1 MKVIIAKKA
10 GFCMGVR
17 RAVDLTLDLV
27 NKNEPNIST
36 FGPLIHNPQ
45 VLEVLQDKG
54 VGILKHV
61 PTSGLGTVIIR
72 AHGVPPAQ
80 KEHLKKS
87 GLTVKDATCPRV
99 LKVQAII
106 SKHRKQGK
114 TTVIIGDRNHAEVD
128 GLMGYAGPD
137 CHVVSNEAE
146 AEALELARPYI
157 IVCQTTQDERAFER
171 ITARILGRNADGEV
185 FNTICDSTHMR
196 QEEVR
201 KLCDHVEA
209 IVVVGGKTSANTKR
223 LAEIAESIGR
233 KVFLIE
239 SEDELDVASLREFD
253 CVGVTAGASTP
264 TWMINR
270 VVRALEAIPGRSDN
284 PFVHG
289 LFRLVRLMMVSNF
302 YVAFGGGVLA
312 SACSL
317 LQGVEP
323 RLEQAIV
330 AFCYLF
336 SMHNINRL
344 TDQQSKIFD
353 DPVYLRFNRKYRKTM
368 MALAVFFLFAGMGIA
383 LNNGWPS
390 FVLLLVMSVFGV
402 LYRIHF
408 IPRFLAA
415 RIKVSRLK
423 EIPASKTFFVALAW
437 AMVVVLLPAVS
448 AGTELSVKTYALMLL
463 ILFLVFVR
471 NALFDVFQV
480 QGDRIVGKET
490 LPVLI
495 GARKTIQVLNCLMGV
510 LLLAL
515 AVFPFFGLIVIPVGY
530 FLLPGIGYLAGF
542 TYLYSKEYWSPG
554 VKLEFALETT
564 FVIIA
569 FSVWGGH
576 MLLRSL

>member
-1 MKVIIAKKA
+1 MKVVIAKKA

-27 NKNEPNIST
+27 NQGEPNIST

-54 VGILKHV
+54 VGVLKKIPEV
-61 PTSGLGTVIIR
+61 ARGTVIIR
-72 AHGVPPAQ
+72 AHGVPPVD
-80 KEHLKKS
+80 KEQLKRS

-106 SKHRKQGK
+106 SKHRKLGK

-146 AEALELARPYI
+146 AAALELIRPYI
-157 IVCQTTQDERAFER
+157 IVSQTTQDEQVFDQ
-171 ITARILGRNADGEV
+171 ITAIITQRCPGGEV
-185 FNTICDSTHMR
+185 FNTICDSTHRR
-196 QEEVR
+196 QDEVR
-201 KLCDHVEA
+201 KLAEQVEA
-209 IVVVGGKTSANTKR
+209 VVVVGGKTSANTTR
-223 LAEIAESIGR
+223 LAEIASGLGR
-233 KVFLIE
+233 PVFLIE
-239 SEDELDVASLREFD
+239 SEEELLEAALGKFD

-270 VVRALEAIPGRSDN
+270 VVRALEAIPGRSDSRIGN
-284 PFVHG
+284 A

-302 YVAFGGGVLA
+302 YVALGGGLLA

-317 LQGVEP
+317 LQGIAP
-323 RLEQAIV
+323 RLSQGLV

-336 SMHNINRL
+336 AMHNINRL

-353 DPVYLRFNRKYRKTM
+353 DPAYLQFSRKYRKTM
-368 MALAVFFLFAGMGIA
+368 MSLATVFLFAGLVLTA
-383 LNNGWPS
+383 LSGWRP
-390 FVLLLVMSVFGV
+390 VALLLVMSVFGV

-408 IPRFLAA
+408 IPKMLAA

-423 EIPASKTFFVALAW
+423 EIPGSKTFFVALAW
-437 AMVVVLLPAVS
+437 AMVVVLMPAVQS
-448 AGTELSVKTYALMLL
+448 ASGVTAKTYGLMFFILL
-463 ILFLVFVR
+463 LVFVR

-495 GARKTIQVLNCLMGV
+495 GAQKTIVVLNCIMAV
-510 LLLAL
+510 LLIMLMLYLAL
-515 AVFPFFGLIVIPVGY
+515 GLIVTPVGY
-530 FLLPGIGYLAGF
+530 WLLPVLLYLAGF
-542 TYLYSKEYWSPG
+542 TFCYGKGYWSPG
-554 VKLEFALETT
+554 VKLEFGLETT

-569 FSVWGGH
+569 ASVWGGVA
-576 MLLRSL
+576 LSGR

>member
-1 MKVIIAKKA
+1 MKVVIAKKA

-27 NKNEPNIST
+27 NKGETNIST

-54 VGILKHV
+54 VGILKSV
-61 PTSGLGTVIIR
+61 PSAGAGTVIIR

-80 KEHLKKS
+80 KENLKQS

-106 SKHRKQGK
+106 TKHRRQGK
-114 TTVIIGDRNHAEVD
+114 ITVIVGDRNHAEVD

-137 CHVVSNEAE
+137 CHVVSNELE
-146 AEALELARPYI
+146 AEALELTHPYI
-157 IVCQTTQDERAFER
+157 IVCQTTQDERAFEE
-171 ITARILGRNADGEV
+171 ITEIILRRNPGGEV
-185 FNTICDSTHMR
+185 FNTICDSTHTR

-201 KLCDHVEA
+201 NLCDHVEA

-223 LAEIAESIGR
+223 LAEIAEGIGR
-233 KVFLIE
+233 RVFLIE
-239 SEDELDVASLREFD
+239 SEDELNISSLREFD

-289 LFRLVRLMMVSNF
+289 LFRLIRLMMVSNF

-317 LQGVEP
+317 LQGIEP
-323 RLEQAIV
+323 RLGHAVV

-336 SMHNINRL
+336 AMHNINRL

-368 MALAVFFLFAGMGIA
+368 MGLAIFFLFTGMGITLSA
-383 LNNGWPS
+383 GWPS
-390 FVLLLVMSVFGV
+390 FALLLVMSVFGV

-437 AMVVVLLPAVS
+437 ALVVVLLPAVS
-448 AGTELSVKTYALMLL
+448 SGNPQDAKTYALMLL
-463 ILFLVFVR
+463 ILQLVFVR

-495 GARKTIQVLNCLMGV
+495 GAKKTIQVLHCLMAI
-510 LLLAL
+510 LLAEL
-515 AVFPFFGLIVIPVGY
+515 AGFSFFGLIVIPVGY
-530 FLLPGIGYLAGF
+530 FLLPGILYLAGF

-569 FSVWGGH
+569 LSVWAGNA
-576 MLLRSL
+576 LLISL

>member
-1 MKVIIAKKA
+1 MKVVIAKKA

-27 NKNEPNIST
+27 NKGESNIST

-45 VLEVLQDKG
+45 VLGVLQDKG

-61 PTSGLGTVIIR
+61 PKAGAGTVIIR
-72 AHGVPPAQ
+72 AHGVPPEQ
-80 KEHLKKS
+80 KERLKKS

-106 SKHRKQGK
+106 NKHRKQGK
-114 TTVIIGDRNHAEVD
+114 TTVIVGDRNHAEVD
-128 GLMGYAGPD
+128 GLMGYAGSD
-137 CHVVSNEAE
+137 CHVISNDHEAE
-146 AEALELARPYI
+146 SLVLTRPYI
-157 IVCQTTQDERAFER
+157 IVCQTTQDELAFDR
-171 ITARILGRNADGEV
+171 ITEIIIRRNPNGEV
-185 FNTICDSTHMR
+185 FNTICDSTHRR

-201 KLCDHVEA
+201 NLCDQVEA

-223 LAEIAESIGR
+223 LAEIAEGLGR
-233 KVFLIE
+233 LVFLIE
-239 SEDELDVASLREFD
+239 SEEELDVASLREFD

-284 PFVHG
+284 PLFHG
-289 LFRLVRLMMVSNF
+289 LFRVVRLLMVSNF
-302 YVAFGGGVLA
+302 YVAFGGGLLA
-312 SACSL
+312 SACGL
-317 LQGVEP
+317 LQGLEP
-323 RLEQAIV
+323 RISHAFV

-336 SMHNINRL
+336 AMHNINRL

-353 DPVYLRFNRKYRKTM
+353 DPVYLRFNHKYRKTM
-368 MALAVFFLFAGMGIA
+368 MSLATLFLFIGLGITF
-383 LNNGWPS
+383 NDGWPS
-390 FVLLLVMSVFGV
+390 FALLLVMSVFGV

-437 AMVVVLLPAVS
+437 AMVVVLLPAVG
-448 AGTELSVKTYALMLL
+448 AGTALTAKTYALMLL
-463 ILFLVFVR
+463 ILLLVFVR

-495 GARKTIQVLNCLMGV
+495 GAPKTIQVLNCMMGI
-510 LLLAL
+510 LLIAL
-515 AVFPFFGLIVIPVGY
+515 AVFPSLGLIVIPVGY
-530 FLLPGIGYLAGF
+530 FLFPGILYLAGF
-542 TYLYSKEYWSPG
+542 TYLYSQEYWSPG

-564 FVIIA
+564 FVIMA
-569 FSVWGGH
+569 LSVWGGNA
-576 MLLRSL
+576 LYPS